1 VGRFD
6 GSDAIRN
13 GDRAL
18 AGKCAIGWSEV
29 RRSGAVARETRMNA
43 QVLIELRTAARHEGR
58 AKRRDFYHHYDL
70 LLANWYLLTNQIQ
83 QEIEEVRNDLHEELA
98 CWQPHQPEPDWNAYA
113 DRVNTICRAG
123 GVQLPV
129 SRRVS

>member
-1 VGRFD
+1 MD
-6 GSDAIRN
+6 
-13 GDRAL
+13 
-18 AGKCAIGWSEV
+18 CSEV
-29 RRSGAVARETRMNA
+29 RRSGAAARETRMNA

-58 AKRRDFYHHYDL
+58 AKRRDFYQHYDL
-70 LLANWYLLTNQIQ
+70 LLANWYLLTNRIQ

-129 SRRVS
+129 SRRIS